1 MVSARLA
8 YSSFAAP
15 PPDADPPLSALGD
28 GGVGKS
34 SVTLSLLRREF
45 SHDYDPTIEDSY
57 STNLVVDGQEYAVS
71 LVDTA
76 GQEEYRGAWGEST
89 VREGDGFI
97 CW

>member
-1 MVSARLA
+1 M
-8 YSSFAAP
+8 
-15 PPDADPPLSALGD
+15 
-28 GGVGKS
+28 
-34 SVTLSLLRREF
+34 TLSLLRREF